1 MRKKLFVFL
10 LTISLAGVLAACGN
24 AGDQSASK
32 ADSDSGK
39 TAEEAAVPRQESGN
53 EEEDPGSAEK
63 KLKFAY
69 VVRDTGSIYSQYI
82 TDFEEA
88 CEDAGVESVIISY
101 ENDTAK
107 WPNAL
112 ENAITV
118 GADAVYS
125 WPDDQ
130 AMADYAAKYYRDK
143 GVPHCLMGIDSQQ
156 ADCVLVGDQAA
167 MGKAL
172 GEQLAAWVEKNLGD
186 EPFEWALLEYTSA
199 AHVAERSQAMEDTV
213 TKLCPNGTQ
222 AAALEAQ
229 TLEEGMS
236 QTENLLQMHPN
247 VQVLICCEDTA
258 AMGAVEVFRA
268 AGKTGNQYAVFGACF
283 GDQVGNAII
292 KGDVYRESIAFDKIG
307 PVVIDA
313 LTKLCN
319 GETIEHEIVG
329 GFIPVTEDNV
339 KDVMKMF
346 NYEVLE

>member
-1 MRKKLFVFL
+1 MRKKLLAL
-10 LTISLAGVLAACGN
+10 LMTISLAAALTACGN
-24 AGDQSASK
+24 SSGQPASGSG
-32 ADSDSGK
+32 SDSSG
-39 TAEEAAVPRQESGN
+39 TEQDTAAVEK
-53 EEEDPGSAEK
+53 GSDSSDK

-82 TDFEEA
+82 TDFEDA
-88 CEDAGVESVIISY
+88 CQEAGVESVIISY

-130 AMADYAAKYYRDK
+130 AMADYAAKYYKDK
-143 GVPHCLMGIDSQQ
+143 GVPHCLMGIDSEQ

-213 TKLCPNGTQ
+213 TELCPNGTQ

-268 AGKTGNQYAVFGACF
+268 AGKTGDKYAVFGACF

-313 LTKLCN
+313 LTKLCK
-319 GETIEHEIVG
+319 GETIEHKITG
-329 GFIPVTEDNV
+329 GFIPVTADNV

-346 NYEVLE
+346 NYEVIE